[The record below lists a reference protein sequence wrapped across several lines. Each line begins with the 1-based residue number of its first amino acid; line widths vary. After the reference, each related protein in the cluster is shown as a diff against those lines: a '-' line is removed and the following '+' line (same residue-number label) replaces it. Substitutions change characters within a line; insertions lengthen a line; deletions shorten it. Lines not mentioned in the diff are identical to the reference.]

1 MPLPPAFRSLRARL
15 VALACVG
22 AVLIVVTTSG
32 LLAFN
37 LDHALDRAVNDG
49 LRARLQDIEGALE
62 QGSLHL
68 SQEAAFAQILSTDKQ
83 VLSSS
88 ANVDSQR
95 SLLTPEEF
103 REAVRGVV
111 HIDRPIPGIASSG
124 RLIAKL
130 EPFERGHVVVIVGAS
145 LETEQLARRR
155 VEVSLLVGA
164 PLLVI
169 ALGVVVWIVT
179 GAALRPVERMA
190 EEAEAISMS
199 EPGRRLP
206 EPIGDHEL
214 AHLGRTLNAM
224 LDRIE
229 TAFERERAFVDDA
242 SHELRTPLAILR
254 GELELTADDADD
266 PEAVRL
272 AMASSL
278 EEVDR
283 LGHMAEDLL
292 TLSRANAGALAPRL
306 APTDLVAAANAAVGR
321 IPPPPPEISIEV
333 RGEHTVAMADPDLL
347 ERMLVNVL
355 TNATRFARA
364 RIVVDVG
371 AVAGNGSATVTVADD
386 GPGFSDELLPRAF
399 DRFARA
405 VGPRGRSDGGSGLG
419 LAIVSALA
427 DAQGATVSVG
437 NGPPL
442 SGGITRITLRT
453 STARA

>member
-1 MPLPPAFRSLRARL
+1 MTLPTAFRSLRVRL
-15 VALACVG
+15 VALACIG
-22 AVLIVVTTSG
+22 AAIIVVTTSG

-49 LRARLQDIEGALE
+49 LRARLQDIEGGLD
-62 QGSLHL
+62 QGSLQL
-68 SQEAAFAQILSTDKQ
+68 SQEEAFAQIVTMNGS

-88 ANVDSQR
+88 ATIDADR
-95 SLLTPEEF
+95 RLLTPAEL
-103 REAVRGVV
+103 RQANLHGLR
-111 HIDRPIPGIASSG
+111 IDRAIPGLASSG
-124 RLIAKL
+124 RLVAKA
-130 EPFERGHVVVIVGAS
+130 EPYQGGRVVVIVGAS
-145 LETEQLARRR
+145 LETERLARRR
-155 VEVSLLVGA
+155 VVFSLVLGA
-164 PLLVI
+164 PLLVL
-169 ALGVVVWIVT
+169 ALGVVVWMVT

-214 AHLGRTLNAM
+214 AHLGHTLNAM
-224 LDRIE
+224 LERIE
-229 TAFERERAFVDDA
+229 AAFARERAFVDDA

-254 GELELTADDADD
+254 GELELTAGDADD
-266 PEAVRL
+266 PDAVRL

-283 LGHMAEDLL
+283 LGHMADDLL
-292 TLSRANAGALAPRL
+292 TLSRANAGALTPRL
-306 APTDLVAAANAAVGR
+306 TATDLHMAATDAVRR
-321 IPPPPPEISIEV
+321 IPPPPPSVTIEV
-333 RGEHTVAMADPDLL
+333 QGDAVVALADPDLL

-355 TNATRFARA
+355 TNATRFART
-364 RIVVDVG
+364 RIVVLVEG
-371 AVAGNGSATVTVADD
+371 APGAGSASVTVADD
-386 GPGFSDELLPRAF
+386 GPGFAPELLPRAF

-405 VGPRGRSDGGSGLG
+405 TGPRGRGDGGSGLG

-442 SGGITRITLRT
+442 SGGFARLTFRT
-453 STARA
+453 P

>member
-1 MPLPPAFRSLRARL
+1 VTLPPAFRSLRARL

-22 AVLIVVTTSG
+22 AALIVVTTSG

-37 LDHALDRAVNDG
+37 LDHALNRAVNDG
-49 LRARLQDIEGALE
+49 LRARLEDIEGNLD
-62 QGSLHL
+62 QNSLQL
-68 SQEAAFAQILSTDKQ
+68 SQEEAFAQIVAPDGH

-88 ANVDSQR
+88 ANIDANQR
-95 SLLTPEEF
+95 LLTPAELTRANRHGVRVD
-103 REAVRGVV
+103 RE
-111 HIDRPIPGIASSG
+111 IPGIASTG
-124 RLIAKL
+124 RLVAMP
-130 EPFERGHVVVIVGAS
+130 EPFQGAHVVVIVGAS
-145 LETEQLARRR
+145 LETERLARQR

-164 PLLVI
+164 PLLVL

-179 GAALRPVERMA
+179 GAALRPVDRMA
-190 EEAEAISMS
+190 QEAETISMS

-206 EPIGDHEL
+206 EPVGDHEL

-229 TAFERERAFVDDA
+229 TAFARERAFVDDA

-254 GELELTADDADD
+254 GELELTAGDADD
-266 PEAVRL
+266 AEAVRL
-272 AMASSL
+272 AMTSSL

-283 LGHMAEDLL
+283 LGQMADDLL

-306 APTDLVAAANAAVGR
+306 VATDLLDAAQAAVGR
-321 IPPPPPEISIEV
+321 IPPPPPEV
-333 RGEHTVAMADPDLL
+333 TVSVTGDHVAALADPALL

-355 TNATRFARA
+355 TNAARFARA
-364 RIVVDVG
+364 RIVVDV
-371 AVAGNGSATVTVADD
+371 ATVAGNGSATVTVADD
-386 GPGFSDELLPRAF
+386 GPGFADELLPRAF

-405 VGPRGRSDGGSGLG
+405 SGPRGRDSGGSGLG

-427 DAQGATVSVG
+427 TAQGATVTVG

-442 SGGITRITLRT
+442 SGGVARITLRT
-453 STARA
+453 